1 MKLTEHLQSV
11 ELQAKNM
18 RTYWVLAVLRVFLVL
33 MPQSGYIHPDEFFQS
48 LEVMAGKCSELWFL
62 FGIRLI
68 FMF

>member
-48 LEVMAGKCSELWFL
+48 LEVMAGKCSKFYFEF
-62 FGIRLI
+62 
-68 FMF
+68 